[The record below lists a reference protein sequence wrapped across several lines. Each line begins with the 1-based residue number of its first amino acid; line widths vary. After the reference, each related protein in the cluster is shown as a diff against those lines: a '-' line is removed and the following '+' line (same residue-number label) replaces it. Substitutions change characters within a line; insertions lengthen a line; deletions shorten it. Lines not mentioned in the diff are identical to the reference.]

1 MCVYIYSIMVHL
13 HDAGCIHNDLDA
25 RSLCLNIVS
34 ADVKLGFDML
44 YVECCICLRILLG
57 ARPVSRCCIELRE
70 RERGR
75 GRREGGSREAGRQG
89 ECVYEGL
96 AHGYHRI
103 IVHVK
108 PGDKEPE
115 RETHAAAEH

>member
-1 MCVYIYSIMVHL
+1 
-13 HDAGCIHNDLDA
+13 
-25 RSLCLNIVS
+25 
-34 ADVKLGFDML
+34 ML
-44 YVECCICLRILLG
+44 YLSAHAPLSASRL
-57 ARPVSRCCIELRE
+57 RCCIELRE

-108 PGDKEPE
+108 PGDQEPE
-115 RETHAAAEH
+115 RETHAAEEL